1 MIFSDY
7 GNSVRELKLPFWRLL
22 LTCLLWIMETSRF
35 SHFLIYLPFDT
46 TDHGILLEWLQYIVG
61 FILAQILSFQMKKK
75 MLSVNGNPSNLDS
88 YCCGAPQF
96 LVFRLILVIKKY
108 THFLSSILN
117 CHCHPDQLLIMLKC
131 MAHVAQMKLYL
142 LKWEKCISE
151 FRCKVLGNE

>member
-46 TDHGILLEWLQYIVG
+46 TDHGILLQRLNTFLVLSWLRSY
-61 FILAQILSFQMKKK
+61 LSKWKKNV
-75 MLSVNGNPSNLDS
+75 SVNGNPSNLDS